1 VVCRDAGAVGA
12 EPMKILAICSSLDLR
27 QPYSSTPA
35 WWQLLKGL
43 YEIGVE
49 VLATT
54 YQGEAIESL
63 WWTGVANPCYH
74 EGEAFRRLKALV
86 PRSGSP
92 AQAGDGA
99 EGGGD
104 RMARLLAQQWIMPRW
119 RRHLTRVFDRHRDI
133 DAVLFLTT
141 PLNHLTG
148 LPSYV
153 RGRYGVPIWFY
164 DGDVPASLPSFA
176 GFQSGFR
183 IYQGADLAEYDGFLS
198 NSKGGAA
205 HLLAMGARQVHVLY
219 YGADP
224 GVFSPVEAEQDLDVF
239 FYGHGYEYR
248 REWIEA
254 MLSDPSKALGDA
266 RFAIRGTRFDIDL
279 GRTEQLPYLSFSK
292 LREYC
297 CRSKINLNI
306 TRQGHASVW
315 GSSTSRPFELAAQGC
330 CIVSNPYEGIEEWF
344 EPDQELFVVHSAD
357 DAIERYRWLLA
368 HDEARRRV
376 GERARRR
383 VLAEHTF
390 LHRAHQLVRILQGH
404 AAPVETPV

>member
-1 VVCRDAGAVGA
+1 
-12 EPMKILAICSSLDLR
+12 MKILVLCSSLDLR

-54 YQGEAIESL
+54 YQGEALESL
-63 WWTGVANPCYH
+63 WWTSVPNPCQT
-74 EGEAFRRLKALV
+74 EGEIFRRLRAVSNRFRVQPQAPDPGQTGESRADQATRLI
-86 PRSGSP
+86 
-92 AQAGDGA
+92 AQ
-99 EGGGD
+99 
-104 RMARLLAQQWIMPRW
+104 RWIRPRW
-119 RRHLTRVFDRHRDI
+119 EKHLARTIERHPDI
-133 DAVLFLTT
+133 DAILVLTV
-141 PLNHLTG
+141 PVNHLTG
-148 LPSYV
+148 LPA
-153 RGRYGVPIWFY
+153 RLRQRYGIPIWFY

-198 NSKGGAA
+198 NSKGGSEQ
-205 HLLAMGARQVHVLY
+205 LLALGAQQVRLLY

-224 GVFSPVEAEQDLDVF
+224 DVFSPVAVEQDFDAF

-254 MLSDPSKALGDA
+254 MLTEPSKALVGS
-266 RFAIRGTRFDIDL
+266 RFALRGTRFDIDL
-279 GRTEQLPYLSFSK
+279 GTTERLPYLSFSK

-306 TRQGHASVW
+306 TRKAHASVYA
-315 GSSTSRPFELAAQGC
+315 SSTSRPFELAALGC
-330 CIVSNPYEGIEEWF
+330 CIVSNPYAGIEEWF
-344 EPDQELFVVHSAD
+344 EPGKELFVVHSAEE
-357 DAIERYRWLLA
+357 AIERYRWLLA
-368 HDEARRRV
+368 HDAERLRV
-376 GERARRR
+376 GQLARER

-390 LHRAHQLVRILQGH
+390 THRARQLIEILGDAGVARAG
-404 AAPVETPV
+404 AALRAASA